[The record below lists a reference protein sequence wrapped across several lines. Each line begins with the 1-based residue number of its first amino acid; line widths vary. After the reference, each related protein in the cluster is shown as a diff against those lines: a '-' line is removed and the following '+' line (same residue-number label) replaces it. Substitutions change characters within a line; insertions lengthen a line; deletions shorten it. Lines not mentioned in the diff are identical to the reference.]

1 MPFWAS
7 FTDFWDP
14 GDFFSGDPNLG
25 TFLRSGRNFLHC
37 LIIRVPTKRLGRG
50 IRLGE
55 CHIGIGLPIPKG
67 DRTHPPIGA
76 PAGEPQHIGAVG
88 TPRGE
93 ACGARPTRAP
103 RSGEHAGHA
112 VDVYSGPRPLRVT
125 YCEVDT
131 RKGPVKSHGAAIWGR
146 LARPQKPPGRLSRSA
161 ERCDSTRLAWCSL
174 GETRHGCE
182 VISQGRLSSG
192 RPRGGAVGTR
202 RQRPVPVAAPAGPP

>member
-1 MPFWAS
+1 MDLIEDLDLFEAESAVLGQFYRFLGPWR
-7 FTDFWDP
+7 
-14 GDFFSGDPNLG
+14 FFSGSPNLG

-50 IRLGE
+50 IRRGE

-112 VDVYSGPRPLRVT
+112 VEAS
-125 YCEVDT
+125 
-131 RKGPVKSHGAAIWGR
+131 WGR
-146 LARPQKPPGRLSRSA
+146 
-161 ERCDSTRLAWCSL
+161 C
-174 GETRHGCE
+174 
-182 VISQGRLSSG
+182 I
-192 RPRGGAVGTR
+192 
-202 RQRPVPVAAPAGPP
+202 AGPG